1 MIKRFKMITNNK
13 LVVENY
19 GDKIPTEYIEGMD
32 YAAVLLKCRELI
44 HEGYILETHPLSG
57 SIKPNETPFKSVIL
71 SEPQSDNIQT
81 DPQSLLIIEDSIETY
96 NKFLKNRPTPNW
108 IGGAVDDFMKIDL
121 SLIKS
126 VIEKIIVF

>member
-1 MIKRFKMITNNK
+1 MIKKFKMITNNK
-13 LVVENY
+13 MVADQY
-19 GDKIPTEYIEGMD
+19 GDKLSTEYIEGMD
-32 YAAVLLKCRELI
+32 YSAVLLKCRELI

-71 SEPQSDNIQT
+71 SEPKVDTIQT

-108 IGGAVDDFMKIDL
+108 IGEAVNDFMKIDL

-126 VIEKIIVF
+126 VIEKIIVV